1 MNNIYKMFVCL
12 TFDINCYIIGDIL
25 ILQGGIRMK
34 KIKLLS
40 IVLSL
45 FIVIGAGCSSPSG
58 YRNEEV
64 ITEIVKTDE
73 PIKTDY
79 SEMTAEE
86 IVATLTNEQK
96 AYQMVIPAIY
106 NMNDSDMQKN
116 CYGSVLSQ
124 YAPTEYDASEWRKQ
138 IDTFQKRALSSDAK
152 IPFIY
157 GQDSVHGVNYCLNT
171 VIFPHNINIGCANDE
186 ELTYKMSLAVAD
198 EIKLTKMIWNYS
210 PCVAVAEDPRWGRT
224 YESYSSDP
232 EIVKNLSA
240 AYVKGQIESGIVV
253 CAKHYIGDGS
263 VTFGTGENS
272 DGTNRLIDRGNAE
285 LTDEEIKE
293 QLAIYK
299 TLVDMDVQSIMVSH
313 SALNGTKMHE
323 NKYYLIDVLR
333 NELGFEGV
341 VVSDWNSIQNIESTK
356 DYKEQIIIAVNS
368 GIDWLM
374 EPDTADQCAK
384 YLVEAVEEGK
394 ISQERMDEA
403 VTRIIQLKI
412 DAGLFEDPYLTELDT
427 VQDKVGSE
435 EYRALAE
442 ELVEKSQVLIK
453 NENNILPLEK
463 GTKIF
468 VTGPALDDSGIQCG
482 GWTREWNGRSD
493 KNWSGE
499 FIQGTT
505 TILEGL
511 EQVAEEYDLTIITDE
526 KLADTADV
534 TLLCIGENPYAEW
547 NGDTADLSI
556 TGVLS
561 ANGNKESIAL
571 AKSLGKPT
579 ITLIVAGR
587 NVIIEEYKND
597 WDGIVMC
604 GLPGTEG
611 KGVADV
617 LVGDA
622 EFSGKLSMPWYSSVN
637 DIENE
642 KVWLDVGYGITT
654 EKE

>member
-1 MNNIYKMFVCL
+1 MKNRKL
-12 TFDINCYIIGDIL
+12 TAIILSMIIL
-25 ILQGGIRMK
+25 LA
-34 KIKLLS
+34 S
-40 IVLSL
+40 
-45 FIVIGAGCSSPSG
+45 GCSKA
-58 YRNEEV
+58 NEGTTPAVTNETVKPEV
-64 ITEIVKTDE
+64 INSYVNKYEG
-73 PIKTDY
+73 
-79 SEMTAEE
+79 MTAKE
-86 IVATLTNEQK
+86 IVATLSNEEK

-106 NMNDSDMQKN
+106 NISNQDMQKH

-124 YAPTEYDASEWRKQ
+124 YDPTENDASEWRKQ
-138 IDTFQKRALSSDAK
+138 VDNLQKNALSANSP

-186 ELTYKMSLAVAD
+186 ELTYKMGLAVAD

-232 EIVKNLSA
+232 EIVKSLSS
-240 AYVKGQIESGIVV
+240 AYTKGQLEGGIVV

-272 DGTNRLIDRGNAE
+272 EGVNRLIDRGNAE
-285 LTDEEIKE
+285 LTEAEIKE
-293 QLAIYK
+293 QLLIYK
-299 TLVDMDVQSIMVSH
+299 TLVDEGAQSIMVSH

-341 VVSDWNSIQNIESTK
+341 IVSDWNSIQNIESTK
-356 DYKEQIIIAVNS
+356 NYKEQIIIAVNS

-374 EPDTADQCAK
+374 EPYTFEECAS
-384 YLVEAVEEGK
+384 YLVEAVEEGS

-403 VTRIIQLKI
+403 VTRIIKLKL
-412 DAGLFEDPYLTELDT
+412 DAGLFEDPYLNNITT
-427 VQDKVGSE
+427 VQKKTGSE
-435 EYRALAE
+435 EYRKLAE

-453 NENNILPLEK
+453 NENNILPFK
-463 GTKIF
+463 NGTKIF

-482 GWTREWNGRSD
+482 GWTRDWNCRSD
-493 KNWSGE
+493 KYWSGE
-499 FIQGTT
+499 FVQGTT

-511 EQVAEEYDLTIITDE
+511 EQVADEYNLTIITDE
-526 KLADTADV
+526 NLASDADV
-534 TLLCIGENPYAEW
+534 TLLCLGETPYAEW

-556 TGVLS
+556 TGS
-561 ANGNKESIAL
+561 HGAEGNKQSIEL
-571 AKSLGKPT
+571 AKSIGKPT
-579 ITLIVAGR
+579 VTLIVAGR
-587 NVIIEEYKND
+587 NVIIEEYKDD
-597 WDGIVMC
+597 WDAIVMC

-611 KGVADV
+611 RGVADV
-617 LVGDA
+617 LSGEA
-622 EFSGKLSMPWYSSVN
+622 EFSGKLSMPWYSDVN

-642 KVWLDVGYGITT
+642 KVWLDVGYGLTT
-654 EKE
+654 ETKE

>member
-1 MNNIYKMFVCL
+1 MKNRKLTAIILSMF
-12 TFDINCYIIGDIL
+12 IL
-25 ILQGGIRMK
+25 LA
-34 KIKLLS
+34 S
-40 IVLSL
+40 
-45 FIVIGAGCSSPSG
+45 GCSKA
-58 YRNEEV
+58 NEGTTPAVTNETVKPEV
-64 ITEIVKTDE
+64 INSYVNKYEG
-73 PIKTDY
+73 
-79 SEMTAEE
+79 MTAEE
-86 IVATLTNEQK
+86 IVATLSNEEK

-106 NMNDSDMQKN
+106 NISNQDMKKH

-124 YAPTEYDASEWRKQ
+124 YAPTENDASEWRKQ
-138 IDTFQKRALSSDAK
+138 VDNLQKNALSADSP

-186 ELTYKMSLAVAD
+186 ELTYKMGLAVAD

-232 EIVKNLSA
+232 EIVKSLSS
-240 AYVKGQIESGIVV
+240 AYTKGQLEGGIVV

-272 DGTNRLIDRGNAE
+272 EGVNRLIDRGNAE
-285 LTDEEIKE
+285 LTEAEIKE

-299 TLVDMDVQSIMVSH
+299 TLVDMNVQSIMVSH

-333 NELGFEGV
+333 NELGFDGV
-341 VVSDWNSIQNIESTK
+341 IVSDWNSIQNIESTK
-356 DYKEQIIIAVNS
+356 NYKEQIIIAVNS

-374 EPDTADQCAK
+374 EPDRYEECAT
-384 YLVEAVEEGK
+384 YLVEAVEEGS

-403 VTRIIQLKI
+403 VTRIIQLKL
-412 DAGLFEDPYLTELDT
+412 DAGLFEDPYLNNITT
-427 VQDKVGSE
+427 VQQKAGSE
-435 EYRALAE
+435 EYRKLAE

-453 NENNILPLEK
+453 NKNDILPFK
-463 GTKIF
+463 NGTKIF

-493 KNWSGE
+493 KHWSGE

-511 EQVAEEYDLTIITDE
+511 EQIADEYNLTIITDE
-526 KLADTADV
+526 NLASDADV
-534 TLLCIGENPYAEW
+534 TLLCLGETPYAEW

-556 TGVLS
+556 TGS
-561 ANGNKESIAL
+561 HGAEGNKQSIEF
-571 AKSLGKPT
+571 AKSIGKPT
-579 ITLIVAGR
+579 VTLIVAGR
-587 NVIIEEYKND
+587 NVIIEEYKDD
-597 WDGIVMC
+597 WDAIVMC

-617 LVGDA
+617 LSGDA
-622 EFSGKLSMPWYSSVN
+622 EFSGKLSMPWYSDVN
-637 DIENE
+637 NIENE
-642 KVWLDVGYGITT
+642 KVWLDVGYGLTT
-654 EKE
+654 ESKE

>member
-1 MNNIYKMFVCL
+1 MKNRKLTAIILSMF
-12 TFDINCYIIGDIL
+12 IL
-25 ILQGGIRMK
+25 LA
-34 KIKLLS
+34 S
-40 IVLSL
+40 
-45 FIVIGAGCSSPSG
+45 GCSKV
-58 YRNEEV
+58 NEGTTPAVTNETVKPEV
-64 ITEIVKTDE
+64 INSYVNKYEG
-73 PIKTDY
+73 
-79 SEMTAEE
+79 MTAEE
-86 IVATLTNEQK
+86 IVATLSNEEK
-96 AYQMVIPAIY
+96 AYQMVIPTIE
-106 NMNDSDMQKN
+106 NIQNRDMKEF

-124 YAPTEYDASEWRKQ
+124 YAPTENDASEWRKQ
-138 IDTFQKRALSSDAK
+138 VDNLQKNALSAESP

-186 ELTYKMSLAVAD
+186 ELTYKMGLAVAD

-232 EIVKNLSA
+232 EIVKSLSS
-240 AYVKGQIESGIVV
+240 AYTKGQLEGGIVV

-272 DGTNRLIDRGNAE
+272 EGVNRLIDRGNAE
-285 LTDEEIKE
+285 LTEAEIKE

-299 TLVDMDVQSIMVSH
+299 TLVDMNVQSIMVSH

-333 NELGFEGV
+333 NELGFDGV
-341 VVSDWNSIQNIESTK
+341 IVSDWNSIQNIESTK
-356 DYKEQIIIAVNS
+356 NYKEQIIIAVNS

-374 EPDTADQCAK
+374 EPDRYEECAT
-384 YLVEAVEEGK
+384 YLVEAVEEGS

-403 VTRIIQLKI
+403 VTRIIQLKL
-412 DAGLFEDPYLTELDT
+412 DAGLFEDPYLNNITT
-427 VQDKVGSE
+427 VQQKAGSE
-435 EYRALAE
+435 EYRKLAE

-453 NENNILPLEK
+453 NEKDILPFK
-463 GTKIF
+463 NGTKIF

-493 KNWSGE
+493 KHWSGE

-511 EQVAEEYDLTIITDE
+511 EQVADEYNLTIITDE
-526 KLADTADV
+526 NLASDADV
-534 TLLCIGENPYAEW
+534 TLLCLGETPYAEW

-556 TGVLS
+556 TGS
-561 ANGNKESIAL
+561 HGAEGNKQSIEF
-571 AKSLGKPT
+571 AKSIGKPT
-579 ITLIVAGR
+579 VALIVAGR
-587 NVIIEEYKND
+587 NVIIEEYKDD
-597 WDGIVMC
+597 WDAIVMC

-617 LVGDA
+617 LSGDA
-622 EFSGKLSMPWYSSVN
+622 EFSGKLSMPWYSDVN
-637 DIENE
+637 NIENE
-642 KVWLDVGYGITT
+642 KVWLDVGYGLTT
-654 EKE
+654 ESKE

>member
-1 MNNIYKMFVCL
+1 MKNRKLTAIILSMF
-12 TFDINCYIIGDIL
+12 IL
-25 ILQGGIRMK
+25 LA
-34 KIKLLS
+34 S
-40 IVLSL
+40 
-45 FIVIGAGCSSPSG
+45 GCSKA
-58 YRNEEV
+58 NEGTTPAVTNETV
-64 ITEIVKTDE
+64 KPEIINSYVNKYE
-73 PIKTDY
+73 G
-79 SEMTAEE
+79 MTAEE

-96 AYQMVIPAIY
+96 AYQMVIPTIESIQ
-106 NMNDSDMQKN
+106 NRDMKEF
-116 CYGSVLSQ
+116 CYGSILSQ
-124 YAPTEYDASEWRKQ
+124 YAPTENDASEWRKQ
-138 IDTFQKRALSSDAK
+138 VDNLQKNALSAESP

-186 ELTYKMSLAVAD
+186 ELTYKMGLAVAD

-232 EIVKNLSA
+232 EIVKSLSS
-240 AYVKGQIESGIVV
+240 AYAKGQLEGGIVV

-272 DGTNRLIDRGNAE
+272 EGVNRLIDRGNAE
-285 LTDEEIKE
+285 LTEAEIKE

-299 TLVDMDVQSIMVSH
+299 TLVDMNVQSIMVSH

-333 NELGFEGV
+333 NELGFDGV
-341 VVSDWNSIQNIESTK
+341 IVSDWNSIQNIESTK
-356 DYKEQIIIAVNS
+356 NYKEQIIIAVNS

-374 EPDTADQCAK
+374 EPYTANECAT
-384 YLVEAVEEGK
+384 YLVEAVEEGS
-394 ISQERMDEA
+394 ISRERMDEA
-403 VTRIIQLKI
+403 VTRIIQLKL
-412 DAGLFEDPYLTELDT
+412 DAGLFEDPYLNNITT
-427 VQDKVGSE
+427 VQQKTGSE
-435 EYRALAE
+435 EYRKLAE

-453 NENNILPLEK
+453 NENDILPFK
-463 GTKIF
+463 NGTKIF

-493 KNWSGE
+493 KHWSGE

-511 EQVAEEYDLTIITDE
+511 EQVADEYNLTIITDE
-526 KLADTADV
+526 NLASDADV
-534 TLLCIGENPYAEW
+534 TLLCLGETPYAEW

-556 TGVLS
+556 TGS
-561 ANGNKESIAL
+561 HGAEGNKQSIEF
-571 AKSLGKPT
+571 AKSIGKPT
-579 ITLIVAGR
+579 VTLIVAGR
-587 NVIIEEYKND
+587 NVIIEEYKDD
-597 WDGIVMC
+597 WDAIVMC

-617 LVGDA
+617 LSGDA
-622 EFSGKLSMPWYSSVN
+622 EFSGKLSMPWYSDVN
-637 DIENE
+637 DIENK
-642 KVWLDVGYGITT
+642 KVWLDVGYGLTT
-654 EKE
+654 ESKE

>member
-1 MNNIYKMFVCL
+1 MKNRKLTAIILSMF
-12 TFDINCYIIGDIL
+12 IL
-25 ILQGGIRMK
+25 LA
-34 KIKLLS
+34 S
-40 IVLSL
+40 
-45 FIVIGAGCSSPSG
+45 GCSKA
-58 YRNEEV
+58 NEGKTPAVTNETVKPEV
-64 ITEIVKTDE
+64 INSYVNKYEG
-73 PIKTDY
+73 
-79 SEMTAEE
+79 MTAEE
-86 IVATLTNEQK
+86 IVATLSNEEK

-106 NMNDSDMQKN
+106 NIKNQDMKKY

-124 YAPTEYDASEWRKQ
+124 YAPTENDASEWRKQ
-138 IDTFQKRALSSDAK
+138 VDNLQKNALSAESP

-186 ELTYKMSLAVAD
+186 ELTYKMGLAVAD

-232 EIVKNLSA
+232 EIVKSLSS
-240 AYVKGQIESGIVV
+240 AYTKGQLEGGIVV

-272 DGTNRLIDRGNAE
+272 EGVNRLIDRGNAE
-285 LTDEEIKE
+285 LTEAEIKE

-299 TLVDMDVQSIMVSH
+299 TLVDMNVQSIMVSH

-333 NELGFEGV
+333 NELGFDGV
-341 VVSDWNSIQNIESTK
+341 IVSDWNSIQNIESTK
-356 DYKEQIIIAVNS
+356 NYKEQIIIAVNS

-374 EPDTADQCAK
+374 EPDRYEECAT
-384 YLVEAVEEGK
+384 YLVEAVEEGS

-403 VTRIIQLKI
+403 VTRIIKLKL
-412 DAGLFEDPYLTELDT
+412 DAGLFEDPYLNNITT
-427 VQDKVGSE
+427 VQQKTGSE
-435 EYRALAE
+435 EYRKLAE

-453 NENNILPLEK
+453 NENDILPFK
-463 GTKIF
+463 NGTKIF

-493 KNWSGE
+493 KYWSGE

-511 EQVAEEYDLTIITDE
+511 EQVADEYNLTIITDE
-526 KLADTADV
+526 NLASDADV
-534 TLLCIGENPYAEW
+534 TLLCLGETPYAEW
-547 NGDTADLSI
+547 NGDTSDLSI
-556 TGVLS
+556 TGSHGVE
-561 ANGNKESIAL
+561 GNKQSIEF
-571 AKSLGKPT
+571 AKSIGKPT
-579 ITLIVAGR
+579 VTLIVAGR
-587 NVIIEEYKND
+587 NVIIEEYKDD
-597 WDGIVMC
+597 WDAIVMC

-617 LVGDA
+617 LSGDA
-622 EFSGKLSMPWYSSVN
+622 EFSGKLSMPWYSDVN
-637 DIENE
+637 DIENK
-642 KVWLDVGYGITT
+642 KVWLDVGYGLTT
-654 EKE
+654 ETKE

>member
-1 MNNIYKMFVCL
+1 
-12 TFDINCYIIGDIL
+12 
-25 ILQGGIRMK
+25 MK
-34 KIKLLS
+34 NRKLLALT
-40 IVLSL
+40 LSL
-45 FIVIGAGCSSPSG
+45 FIVFASGCSKVNDSTQPAVT
-58 YRNEEV
+58 NETVKPEV
-64 ITEIVKTDE
+64 INSYVNKYEG
-73 PIKTDY
+73 
-79 SEMTAEE
+79 MTAEE
-86 IVATLTNEQK
+86 IVATLSNEEK
-96 AYQMVIPAIY
+96 AYQMVIPTIE
-106 NMNDSDMQKN
+106 NIQNRDMKEF

-124 YAPTEYDASEWRKQ
+124 YAPTENDASEWRKQ
-138 IDTFQKRALSSDAK
+138 VDNLQKNALSADSP

-186 ELTYKMSLAVAD
+186 ELTYKMGLAVAD

-232 EIVKNLSA
+232 EIVKSLSS
-240 AYVKGQIESGIVV
+240 AYTKGQLEGGIVV

-272 DGTNRLIDRGNAE
+272 EGVNRLIDRGNAE
-285 LTDEEIKE
+285 LTEAEIKE

-299 TLVDMDVQSIMVSH
+299 TLVDMNVQSIMVSH

-333 NELGFEGV
+333 NELGFDGV
-341 VVSDWNSIQNIESTK
+341 IVSDWNSIQNIESTK

-374 EPDTADQCAK
+374 EPYTFEECAS
-384 YLVEAVEEGK
+384 YLVEAVEEGS

-403 VTRIIQLKI
+403 VTRIIQLKL
-412 DAGLFEDPYLTELDT
+412 DAGLFEDPYLNNITT
-427 VQDKVGSE
+427 VQQKTGSE
-435 EYRALAE
+435 EYRKLAE

-453 NENNILPLEK
+453 NENDILPFK
-463 GTKIF
+463 SGTKIF

-482 GWTREWNGRSD
+482 GWTRDWNGRSD
-493 KNWSGE
+493 KYWSGE

-511 EQVAEEYDLTIITDE
+511 EQVADEYNLTIITDE
-526 KLADTADV
+526 NLASDADV
-534 TLLCIGENPYAEW
+534 TLLCLGETPYAEW
-547 NGDTADLSI
+547 NGDTSDLSI
-556 TGVLS
+556 TGSHS
-561 ANGNKESIAL
+561 AEGNKQSIEL

-579 ITLIVAGR
+579 VTLIVAGR
-587 NVIIEEYKND
+587 NVIIEEYKDD
-597 WDGIVMC
+597 WNAIVMC

-617 LVGDA
+617 LSGEA
-622 EFSGKLSMPWYSSVN
+622 EFSGKLSMPWYSDVN

-642 KVWLDVGYGITT
+642 KVWLDVGYGLTT
-654 EKE
+654 ETKE

>member
-1 MNNIYKMFVCL
+1 MKNRKLTAIILSMF
-12 TFDINCYIIGDIL
+12 IL
-25 ILQGGIRMK
+25 LA
-34 KIKLLS
+34 S
-40 IVLSL
+40 
-45 FIVIGAGCSSPSG
+45 GCSKA
-58 YRNEEV
+58 NEGTTPAVTNETVKPEV
-64 ITEIVKTDE
+64 INSYVNKYEG
-73 PIKTDY
+73 
-79 SEMTAEE
+79 MTAEE
-86 IVATLTNEQK
+86 IVATLSNEEK

-106 NMNDSDMQKN
+106 NISNQDMKKY

-124 YAPTEYDASEWRKQ
+124 YAPTENDASEWRKQ
-138 IDTFQKRALSSDAK
+138 VDNLQKNALSADSP

-186 ELTYKMSLAVAD
+186 ELTYKMGLAVAD

-210 PCVAVAEDPRWGRT
+210 PCVAIAEDPRWGRT

-232 EIVKNLSA
+232 EIVKSLSS
-240 AYVKGQIESGIVV
+240 AYTKGQLEGGIVV

-272 DGTNRLIDRGNAE
+272 EGVNRLIDRGNAE
-285 LTDEEIKE
+285 LTEAEIKE

-299 TLVDMDVQSIMVSH
+299 TLVDMNVQSIMVSH

-333 NELGFEGV
+333 NKLGFDGV
-341 VVSDWNSIQNIESTK
+341 IVSDWNSIQNIESTK
-356 DYKEQIIIAVNS
+356 NYKEQIIIAVNS

-374 EPDTADQCAK
+374 EPDRYEECAT
-384 YLVEAVEEGK
+384 YLVEAVEEGS

-403 VTRIIQLKI
+403 VTRIIQLKL
-412 DAGLFEDPYLTELDT
+412 DAGLFEDPYLNNITT
-427 VQDKVGSE
+427 VQQKAGSE
-435 EYRALAE
+435 EYRKLAE

-453 NENNILPLEK
+453 NENDILPFK
-463 GTKIF
+463 NGTKIF

-493 KNWSGE
+493 KHWSGE

-511 EQVAEEYDLTIITDE
+511 EQIADEYNLTIITDE
-526 KLADTADV
+526 NLASDADV
-534 TLLCIGENPYAEW
+534 TLLCLGETPYAEW

-556 TGVLS
+556 TGS
-561 ANGNKESIAL
+561 HGAEGNKQSIEL
-571 AKSLGKPT
+571 AKSIGKPT
-579 ITLIVAGR
+579 VTLIVAGR
-587 NVIIEEYKND
+587 NVIIEEYKDD
-597 WDGIVMC
+597 WDAIVMC

-617 LVGDA
+617 LSGDA
-622 EFSGKLSMPWYSSVN
+622 EFSGKLSMPWYSDVN
-637 DIENE
+637 DIENK
-642 KVWLDVGYGITT
+642 KVWLDVGYGLTT
-654 EKE
+654 ESKE